1 MLCGLLLAASLG
13 QNPTTEE
20 ALALADSAFVKVDY
34 PRAIAMYDRLLQ
46 GSPALPA
53 VLWRLS
59 RVYISIGDV
68 MPREDREPV
77 YRRAE
82 AYARECI
89 KADSTRSEGHTWL
102 AASLGNLAMVVS
114 DEEKVMLTNEI
125 KSELETAIA
134 LNPED
139 DVAYSILGSFYR
151 ALGNIGWF
159 ERVLANIFLGSI
171 PSGGYEESEIAIQ
184 KAIQLAPNILRHQ
197 FELVLLY
204 RDWGKEKEARAALER
219 ASTLP
224 VLVASDIPTQE
235 RIKQMLEEP
244 G

>member
-1 MLCGLLLAASLG
+1 MITALLLIVLTV
-13 QNPTTEE
+13 QNPDIQIG
-20 ALALADSAFVKVDY
+20 LATADSCFANVDY
-34 PRAIAMYDRLLQ
+34 EKAISMYDSLLQ
-46 GSPALPA
+46 RSPQNPDL
-53 VLWRLS
+53 LWRFS

-68 MPREDREPV
+68 MPREEREPV

-82 AYARECI
+82 DYARECI
-89 KADSTRSEGHTWL
+89 RADSTRSEGHSWL

-114 DEEKVMLTNEI
+114 DEEKVKLTNEI

-159 ERVLANIFLGSI
+159 ERMLANMFLGSI
-171 PSGGYEESEIAIQ
+171 PSGGYEESEVAIK
-184 KAIQLAPNILRHQ
+184 KAIQIAPDVLRHQ

-204 RDWGKEKEARAALER
+204 RDWGREKEERAALER
-219 ASTLP
+219 ASELP
-224 VLVASDIPTQE
+224 ILVASDVPTQE
-235 RIKQMLEEP
+235 RIKKMLAEEE
-244 G
+244 